1 MTRIK
6 ICGIKEEAHA
16 LAIAEAGVDFM
27 GLVFATSPRQVT
39 PSRAKKIVS
48 ALRKKQAATN
58 VVGVF
63 VNAPASRVR
72 RIAESCQLDWVQ
84 LNGNEPWAYCRELD
98 MPVIKVIR
106 VSRNYKPEKIC
117 ADLAYGARIMGKQK
131 HLFLIDANAPEKY
144 GGTGKTFDWKLAH
157 PIAEQF
163 QVIIAGGLT
172 PENVSEAIR
181 IISPWG
187 VDVSTG
193 VETRGIKD
201 MNKINKYIEA
211 VRKADEG

>member
-1 MTRIK
+1 MTHIK
-6 ICGIKEEAHA
+6 ICGIKEESHA
-16 LAIAEAGVDFM
+16 LAIAEVGVDFV
-27 GLVFATSPRQVT
+27 GLVFATSPRQIT
-39 PSRAKKIVS
+39 PSKAKKIVS
-48 ALRKKQAATN
+48 ALKDSRATVN

-63 VNAPASRVR
+63 VNAPASSVR
-72 RIAESCQLDWVQ
+72 RIVESCKLDWVQ
-84 LNGNEPWAYCRELD
+84 LNGDEPWAYCRELD
-98 MPVIKVIR
+98 MPVIKVIQ
-106 VSRNYKPEKIC
+106 VSRNYKPQQIC
-117 ADLAYGARIMGKQK
+117 TDLAYGARILGKQK
-131 HLFLIDANAPEKY
+131 HLFLIDSNAPEKY
-144 GGTGKTFDWKLAH
+144 GGTGKTFDWKLAR

-172 PENVSEAIR
+172 PENVSDAIR